1 MKNFLSRLSHINTGE
16 VYLARLDTYDHY
28 PYGLVCKGNRD
39 YAVKDFDFS
48 LSNEPSLFGD
58 LICQKSGFESAQ
70 FVGTRSSYLKFI
82 NVNFGHDVRQ
92 YFKKSTQS
100 NATPTVMKRS
110 IKDGRKKEG
119 QSSNASSSR
128 KQSKTSNSSRSS
140 NSSGSDT
147 SR

>member
-1 MKNFLSRLSHINTGE
+1 MKNFISRLSHINTGE

-100 NATPTVMKRS
+100 KCQPDFS
-110 IKDGRKKEG
+110 IAGVKCVH
-119 QSSNASSSR
+119 
-128 KQSKTSNSSRSS
+128 NSQ
-140 NSSGSDT
+140 NTTNCKMLDYALTGG
-147 SR
+147 